1 MGDLQ
6 SMLHHREIGTG
17 TPIVLLHGVTV
28 DHRHMMDVMEP
39 CFRGAGAWRRIYVD
53 MPGHGLSPARND
65 IQSQDDLL
73 SAMQEFIEAKLPAE
87 RFAVAGLSRG
97 SYIAR
102 GLVHTMP
109 ERISGVALIVPGGNP
124 SSDPKR
130 IPDPQVIVEDK
141 TIQPELSEAEIW
153 AHENM
158 SVIQRW
164 DIVEKRRQ
172 IIAPARALFDED
184 QEARIVNAFEFSFA
198 AEEEATTVNVPSLVV
213 VGRQDSISGYL
224 DGVDIMHRFPRAT
237 FAVLDSAGHA
247 LAWERPEV
255 FHALVR
261 DWLDRL

>member
-1 MGDLQ
+1 
-6 SMLHHREIGTG
+6 MLHHRIIGTG
-17 TPIVLLHGVTV
+17 TPVVLLHGVTL

-39 CFRGAGAWRRIYVD
+39 CIRGTGQWQRIYVD
-53 MPGHGLSPARND
+53 MPGHGLSPARDD
-65 IQSQDDLL
+65 IQSQDDVLN
-73 SAMQEFIEAKLPAE
+73 AIRDFINTILPND
-87 RFAVAGLSRG
+87 RFVVAGLSRG

-109 ERISGVALIVPGGNP
+109 DRIAGVALVVPGGNP
-124 SSDPKR
+124 SSDSSR
-130 IPDPQVIVEDK
+130 LPDPQVIKADA
-141 TIQPELSEAEIW
+141 TILPELSDAEIW

-158 SVIQRW
+158 SVVQRW

-172 IIAPARALFDED
+172 IIAPARAMFDAEQD
-184 QEARIVNAFEFSFA
+184 ARVMSAFDFSFA
-198 AEEEATTVNVPSLVV
+198 KEEEVTPVTVPSLIV

-224 DGVDIMHRFPRAT
+224 DGIDLMHRFPRAT
-237 FAVLDSAGHA
+237 LAVLDTAGHA

>member
-1 MGDLQ
+1 
-6 SMLHHREIGTG
+6 
-17 TPIVLLHGVTV
+17 
-28 DHRHMMDVMEP
+28 MEP
-39 CFRGAGAWRRIYVD
+39 CFRGAGAWQRIYVD
-53 MPGHGLSPARND
+53 MPGHGLSPARDD

-73 SAMQEFIEAKLPAE
+73 DAVREFIEARLPNE
-87 RFAVAGLSRG
+87 EFAVAGLSRG

-109 ERISGVALIVPGGNP
+109 DRISGVALVVPGGNP
-124 SSDPKR
+124 SSDPSR
-130 IPDPQVIVEDK
+130 LPAPQVIVEDT
-141 TIQPELSEAEIW
+141 TILPELSDGEVW

-158 SVIQRW
+158 SVVQRW

-172 IIAPARALFDED
+172 IIAPARAMFDAKQD
-184 QEARIVNAFEFSFA
+184 ARVMSAFDFSFA
-198 AEEEATTVNVPSLVV
+198 EEEEVTTVDVPGLVV

-224 DGVDIMHRFPRAT
+224 DGIDLMHRYPRAT
-237 FAVLDSAGHA
+237 LAVLDTAGHA

>member
-1 MGDLQ
+1 
-6 SMLHHREIGTG
+6 MLHHRIIGTG
-17 TPIVLLHGVTV
+17 TPIVLLHGVTL

-39 CFRGAGAWRRIYVD
+39 CFRGTGEWQRIYVD
-53 MPGHGLSPARND
+53 MPGHGLSPARDD
-65 IQSQDDLL
+65 IQSQDDVLN
-73 SAMQEFIEAKLPAE
+73 AIRDFIDAKLPNKG
-87 RFAVAGLSRG
+87 FVVAGLSRG

-109 ERISGVALIVPGGNP
+109 DRVFGVALIVPGGNP
-124 SSDPKR
+124 SSDPSR
-130 IPDPQVIVEDK
+130 LPDQQVIKADA
-141 TIQPELSEAEIW
+141 TILRELSDAEIW

-158 SVIQRW
+158 SVVQRW

-172 IIAPARALFDED
+172 IIAPARIMFDAEQD
-184 QEARIVNAFEFSFA
+184 ARVLNAFDFSFA
-198 AEEEATTVNVPSLVV
+198 KEEEATTVKVPSLVV

-237 FAVLDSAGHA
+237 LAVLDTAGHA